1 MVFQDFR
8 YVLYLFKLKIGIKAM
23 ELLLVF
29 IKGREKIGGKIVFDL
44 LKSYGF
50 RLKYLDESEDDDIIH
65 GFFRF

>member
-29 IKGREKIGGKIVFDL
+29 IKVEGK
-44 LKSYGF
+44 KSEA
-50 RLKYLDESEDDDIIH
+50 K
-65 GFFRF
+65 

>member
-29 IKGREKIGGKIVFDL
+29 IKVEGKKIGGKIVFDL

-50 RLKYLDESEDDDIIH
+50 RLKYLDESEDNIIH